1 MEPTEIFAYVLTVA
15 YVVAIACEAVR
26 CFVK

>member
-1 MEPTEIFAYVLTVA
+1 MDKTEIFAYVLTVA
-15 YVVAIACEAVR
+15 YVVAIAREAVR

>member
-1 MEPTEIFAYVLTVA
+1 MDTTEIFAYVLTVA
-15 YVVAIACEAVR
+15 YVVGIAFEAVR